1 MGMRRHLLIFV
12 LLMSFFSIGWHSTG
26 WAQEA
31 LLDDSSI
38 EDALMLQTLAQS
50 ALEQAAKNQGT
61 VPSTKLAAL
70 KQKIGPVAFLA
81 ARTKGFLEAKLKLIV
96 FEYPDA
102 IAFDSLMRVVKYTV
116 LLPYLIASGH
126 AAWLPAAEIV
136 PEAAIATIPYI
147 AVRMWLKQARL
158 RRQIGMDPKLLKEKL
173 IDSVDLNTT
182 RLHMVTMAELAG
194 EANATMI
201 IPVKSSGFLSFSG
214 AKETRSSRDV
224 PLSTLERLVDR
235 RFLTDL
241 TKLNLDGV
249 LYENA
254 LLQKIFSNRELTE
267 RFWAESGFVPNRDKA
282 SDRLGFFMQS
292 ELLLSRV
299 RAELEATLPEFSL
312 APQKLSLWVK
322 GLRAKLSFAAKVN
335 AFRLF
340 QLQTLASAHKNEG
353 RLAPDASPRLSE
365 FREVFFGEIQQNKSR
380 FLCPKLFRL

>member
-1 MGMRRHLLIFV
+1 
-12 LLMSFFSIGWHSTG
+12 
-26 WAQEA
+26 
-31 LLDDSSI
+31 
-38 EDALMLQTLAQS
+38 MLQTLAQA
-50 ALEQAAKNQGT
+50 ALEQAAKSQDAA
-61 VPSTKLAAL
+61 PSTKLAAL

-136 PEAAIATIPYI
+136 PEGAIATIPYI

-182 RLHMVTMAELAG
+182 RLHLLTANELAREAG
-194 EANATMI
+194 ETLI
-201 IPVKSSGFLSFSG
+201 IPVKNSGFLRFSDSSSV
-214 AKETRSSRDV
+214 AEARSAHFV
-224 PLSTLERLVDR
+224 PVSTLERIVDR
-235 RFLTDL
+235 HFLMNL

-254 LLQKIFSNRELTE
+254 LLQKIFSSRELTE

-322 GLRAKLSFAAKVN
+322 GLRVKLSFAAKVN

-353 RLAPDASPRLSE
+353 SLPQDANPRLKD
-365 FREVFFGEIQQNKSR
+365 FRGIFFDKIQQNKAR
-380 FLCPKLFRL
+380 FLCPKIF